1 MFTAISYM
9 NYFNNFKVI
18 KKEIEQLLYKPNLI
32 VVTKN
37 QTIDTIYPFLDAGHI
52 HFGEN
57 KVQEAVQKWSNTLK
71 NNSKVKLHL
80 IGKLQ
85 SNKAKDAFDLFDFI
99 HTLDSEKLAKIL
111 SSLENNSERKIKYF
125 IQVNIGNEIQKN
137 GIDQLSVREFMDFCC
152 RDLKLDIVG
161 LMCIPPLNLDPIP
174 FFKKMQDLKNINNL
188 NELSMG
194 MSSDYKQALNYG
206 ATYIRIGSS
215 IFK

>member
-1 MFTAISYM
+1 M

-18 KKEIEQLLYKPNLI
+18 KKEIEQLIYKPNLI
-32 VVTKN
+32 LVTKN
-37 QTIDTIYPFLDAGHI
+37 QSIDTIYPFIEAGHI

-57 KVQEAVQKWSNTLK
+57 KVQEASQKWSNILK

-85 SNKAKDAFDLFDFI
+85 SNKAKDAFNLFDFI

-125 IQVNIGNEIQKN
+125 IQVNIGNEVQKN
-137 GIDQLSVREFMDFCC
+137 GIDQSSVGGFIDFCC
-152 RDLKLDIVG
+152 KDLKLNIIG
-161 LMCIPPLNLDPIP
+161 LMCIPPFNLDPVP
-174 FFKKMQDLKNINNL
+174 FFKKMRDLKIINHL
-188 NELSMG
+188 NEISMG

-206 ATYIRIGSS
+206 ATYIRIGSA

>member
-1 MFTAISYM
+1 M
-9 NYFNNFKVI
+9 NYLNNYKTI
-18 KKEIEQLLYKPNLI
+18 KEEVSKLTNKTNLI
-32 VVTKN
+32 IVTKN
-37 QTIDTIYPFLDAGHI
+37 QSFERILPFINNGHF

-57 KVQEAVQKWSNTLK
+57 KVQEAKSKWSNIL
-71 NNSKVKLHL
+71 NNKKDIKLHL

-111 SSLENNSERKIKYF
+111 SNLEKLSEKKLNYF

-137 GIDQLSVREFMDFCC
+137 GIDYSLAGEFINFC
-152 RDLKLDIVG
+152 RNDLNLNIVG
-161 LMCIPPLNLDPIP
+161 LMCIPPVNLNPIP
-174 FFKKMQDLKNINNL
+174 FFKKMQELQLINNL

-194 MSSDYKQALNYG
+194 MSVDYKQAINYG
-206 ATYIRIGSS
+206 ATYIRIGSA

>member
-1 MFTAISYM
+1 M

-37 QTIDTIYPFLDAGHI
+37 QTIDKIYPFLDAGHI

-57 KVQEAVQKWSNTLK
+57 KVQEANQKWSNILK

-137 GIDQLSVREFMDFCC
+137 GIDQLSVKQFMDFCC
-152 RDLKLDIVG
+152 MELKLDIVG

-174 FFKKMQDLKNINNL
+174 FFKKMQDLKIINNL

>member
-1 MFTAISYM
+1 M

-18 KKEIEQLLYKPNLI
+18 KKEIEQLIYKPNLI
-32 VVTKN
+32 LVTKN
-37 QTIDTIYPFLDAGHI
+37 QSIDTIYPFIEAGHT

-57 KVQEAVQKWSNTLK
+57 KVQEASQKWSNILK

-85 SNKAKDAFDLFDFI
+85 SNKAKDAFNLFDFI

-137 GIDQLSVREFMDFCC
+137 GIDQSSVRGFIDFCC
-152 RDLKLDIVG
+152 KDLKLNIIG
-161 LMCIPPLNLDPIP
+161 LMCIPPFNLDPVP
-174 FFKKMQDLKNINNL
+174 FFKKMQDLKIINNL

-206 ATYIRIGSS
+206 ATYIRIGSA

>member
-1 MFTAISYM
+1 M
-9 NYFNNFKVI
+9 NYLNNLKVI
-18 KKEIEQLLYKPNLI
+18 KKEIDQLTNKSNLI
-32 VVTKN
+32 IVTKN
-37 QTIDTIYPFLDAGHI
+37 QSIDTIYPFLEAGHI

-57 KVQEAVQKWSNTLK
+57 KVQEASQKWSNILK

-85 SNKAKDAFDLFDFI
+85 SNKAKDAFNLFDFI

-111 SSLENNSERKIKYF
+111 SSLENNSEKKIKYF
-125 IQVNIGNEIQKN
+125 IQVNIGNEVQKN
-137 GIDQLSVREFMDFCC
+137 GIDQSSVRGFIDFCC
-152 RDLKLDIVG
+152 KDLKLNIIG
-161 LMCIPPLNLDPIP
+161 LMCIPPFNLDPVP
-174 FFKKMQDLKNINNL
+174 FFKKMQDLKIINHL

-206 ATYIRIGSS
+206 ATYIRIGSA

>member
-1 MFTAISYM
+1 M
-9 NYFNNFKVI
+9 NYLNNLKVI
-18 KKEIEQLLYKPNLI
+18 KKEIDQLTYKSNLI
-32 VVTKN
+32 LVTKN
-37 QTIDTIYPFLDAGHI
+37 QSIDTIYPFLEAGHI

-57 KVQEAVQKWSNTLK
+57 KVQEASQKWSDILK

-85 SNKAKDAFDLFDFI
+85 SNKAKDAFNLFDFI

-111 SSLENNSERKIKYF
+111 SSLENNYEKKIKYF
-125 IQVNIGNEIQKN
+125 IQVNIGNEVQKN
-137 GIDQLSVREFMDFCC
+137 GIDQSSVRGFIDFCC
-152 RDLKLDIVG
+152 KDLKLNIIG
-161 LMCIPPLNLDPIP
+161 LMCIPPFNLDPVP
-174 FFKKMQDLKNINNL
+174 FFKKMQDLKIINHL

-206 ATYIRIGSS
+206 ATYIRIGSA

>member
-1 MFTAISYM
+1 M
-9 NYFNNFKVI
+9 NYFNSFKVI
-18 KKEIEQLLYKPNLI
+18 KNEIEKLLYKPNLI

-111 SSLENNSERKIKYF
+111 SSLENKSEKKIKYF
-125 IQVNIGNEIQKN
+125 IQVNIGNEMQKN
-137 GIDQLSVREFMDFCC
+137 GIDQSSIKKFMDFCC

-174 FFKKMQDLKNINNL
+174 FFKKMQDLKIINNL

>member
-1 MFTAISYM
+1 M

-18 KKEIEQLLYKPNLI
+18 RKEIEQLTYKPNLI
-32 VVTKN
+32 LVTKN
-37 QTIDTIYPFLDAGHI
+37 QSIDTIYPFLEAGHI

-57 KVQEAVQKWSNTLK
+57 KVQEASQKWSNILK

-85 SNKAKDAFDLFDFI
+85 SNKAKDAFNLFDFI

-137 GIDQLSVREFMDFCC
+137 GIDQSSVKGFIDFCC
-152 RDLKLDIVG
+152 KDLNLNIIG
-161 LMCIPPLNLDPIP
+161 LMCILPLNLDPVP
-174 FFKKMQDLKNINNL
+174 FFKKMKDLKIINNL

-206 ATYIRIGSS
+206 ATYIRIGSA

>member
-1 MFTAISYM
+1 M

-18 KKEIEQLLYKPNLI
+18 KKEIEQLTYKPNLI
-32 VVTKN
+32 LVTKN
-37 QTIDTIYPFLDAGHI
+37 QSIDTIYPFIEAGHI

-57 KVQEAVQKWSNTLK
+57 KVQEASQKWSNILK

-85 SNKAKDAFDLFDFI
+85 SNKAKDAFNLFDFI

-111 SSLENNSERKIKYF
+111 SNLENNSEKKIKYF
-125 IQVNIGNEIQKN
+125 IQVNIGNEIQKS
-137 GIDQLSVREFMDFCC
+137 GIDQSSVRGFVDFCC
-152 RDLKLDIVG
+152 KDLKLNIIG
-161 LMCIPPLNLDPIP
+161 LMCIPPFNLDPVP
-174 FFKKMQDLKNINNL
+174 FFKKMQDLKIINNL

-206 ATYIRIGSS
+206 ATYIRIGSA

>member
-1 MFTAISYM
+1 M
-9 NYFNNFKVI
+9 NYLNNLKVI
-18 KKEIEQLLYKPNLI
+18 KKEIDQLTYKSNLI
-32 VVTKN
+32 LVTKN
-37 QTIDTIYPFLDAGHI
+37 QSIDTIYPFLEAGHI

-57 KVQEAVQKWSNTLK
+57 KVQEASQKWSDILK

-85 SNKAKDAFDLFDFI
+85 SNKAKDAFNLFDFI

-111 SSLENNSERKIKYF
+111 SSLENNYEKKIKYF
-125 IQVNIGNEIQKN
+125 IQVNIGNEVQKN
-137 GIDQLSVREFMDFCC
+137 GIDQSSVRGFIDFCC
-152 RDLKLDIVG
+152 KDLKLNIIG
-161 LMCIPPLNLDPIP
+161 LMCIPPLNLDPVP
-174 FFKKMQDLKNINNL
+174 FFKKMHDLKIINHL

-206 ATYIRIGSS
+206 ATYIRIGSA

>member
-1 MFTAISYM
+1 M

-18 KKEIEQLLYKPNLI
+18 KKEIEQLIYKPNLI
-32 VVTKN
+32 LVTKN
-37 QTIDTIYPFLDAGHI
+37 QSIDTIYPFLEAGHI

-57 KVQEAVQKWSNTLK
+57 KVQEASQKWSNILK
-71 NNSKVKLHL
+71 NNSKVKLPL

-85 SNKAKDAFDLFDFI
+85 SNKAKDAFNLFDFI
-99 HTLDSEKLAKIL
+99 HPVDSEKLAKIL

-137 GIDQLSVREFMDFCC
+137 GIDQSSVKGFIDFCC
-152 RDLKLDIVG
+152 KDLNLNIIG
-161 LMCIPPLNLDPIP
+161 LMCILPLNLDPVP
-174 FFKKMQDLKNINNL
+174 FFKKMKDLKIINNL

-206 ATYIRIGSS
+206 ATYIRIGSA

>member
-1 MFTAISYM
+1 M

-18 KKEIEQLLYKPNLI
+18 KKEIEQLIYKPNLI
-32 VVTKN
+32 LVTKN
-37 QTIDTIYPFLDAGHI
+37 QSIDTIYPFLEAGHI

-57 KVQEAVQKWSNTLK
+57 KVQEASQKWSNILK

-85 SNKAKDAFDLFDFI
+85 SNKAKDAFNLFDFI
-99 HTLDSEKLAKIL
+99 HTVDSEKLAKIL

-137 GIDQLSVREFMDFCC
+137 GIDQSSVKGFIDFCC
-152 RDLKLDIVG
+152 KDLNLNIIG
-161 LMCIPPLNLDPIP
+161 LMCILPLNLDPVP
-174 FFKKMQDLKNINNL
+174 FFKKMKDLKIINNL

-206 ATYIRIGSS
+206 ATYIRIGSA